1 MAQIELRLSS
11 KVQKDTGKRE
21 FLIRFYQGN
30 KFDMYAKS
38 EVYINP
44 DFFEY
49 YIERKNRKPWH

>member
-21 FLIRFYQGN
+21 ILIRFYQGN

-38 EVYINP
+38 
-44 DFFEY
+44 
-49 YIERKNRKPWH
+49 